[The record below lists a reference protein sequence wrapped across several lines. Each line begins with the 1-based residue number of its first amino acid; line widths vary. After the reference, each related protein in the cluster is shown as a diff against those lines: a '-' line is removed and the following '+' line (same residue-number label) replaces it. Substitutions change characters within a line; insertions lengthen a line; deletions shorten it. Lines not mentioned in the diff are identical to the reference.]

1 MRRITVMLAAVCVI
15 AGACSTDTEA
25 ADTATTTTTEGGGQT
40 AAESSTTSTAESS
53 STTTAQQQN
62 ETTTTTAPAP
72 ASLDTCVVGTWVLD
86 PVAFFETVLAEQP
99 QEGMD
104 GEFVFVDG
112 EYLLIIGAD
121 GTFESRRDNWSF
133 AVTSEFGD
141 LEVTVKDSDVG
152 TWTLDGDV
160 LSTTLEPGDPAEI
173 AITIDGQPFVFPGDI
188 TPFEP
193 PEAEFTG
200 ATVACD
206 GQSLSATADGFTSV
220 WTKSG

>member
-1 MRRITVMLAAVCVI
+1 MTGDKTMELAPGPVLI
-15 AGACSTDTEA
+15 GLPGTE
-25 ADTATTTTTEGGGQT
+25 
-40 AAESSTTSTAESS
+40 
-53 STTTAQQQN
+53 
-62 ETTTTTAPAP
+62 
-72 ASLDTCVVGTWVLD
+72 LD
-86 PVAFFETVLAEQP
+86 A
-99 QEGMD
+99 
-104 GEFVFVDG
+104 
-112 EYLLIIGAD
+112 
-121 GTFESRRDNWSF
+121 
-133 AVTSEFGD
+133 GD
-141 LEVTVKDSDVG
+141 LEVTVNDSDVG

-160 LSTTLEPGDPAEI
+160 LSTTLEPGEPAEI